1 MDVPSLGEG
10 ACPRGKS
17 YSRCSFW
24 SLEQQ
29 WRVRQ
34 KRGNWGERRSTWQGL
49 WAFGCTREA
58 EPPVPRTLPGVA
70 TESFK
75 IREGSRTVG
84 AGRVQ
89 QPGVPPA
96 AGAGGQARVRPGAG
110 GAPALPGDPKAGGSR
125 DSPDRALSSPAR
137 PGSQPC
143 AARVRAR
150 PLAQVDG
157 ASRVWPGR
165 TPPSGRG
172 DQSLGILGGRGSSGA
187 VWGQMEPR
195 PSERL
200 RSDPS
205 PPGHSRP
212 PRRRA

>member
-1 MDVPSLGEG
+1 MEIGVSAARPGRDCGPLAAPEKLNLQ
-10 ACPRGKS
+10 CPELFLVWPQNLLRYG
-17 YSRCSFW
+17 
-24 SLEQQ
+24 
-29 WRVRQ
+29 
-34 KRGNWGERRSTWQGL
+34 
-49 WAFGCTREA
+49 REA
-58 EPPVPRTLPGVA
+58 GRWVQA
-70 TESFK
+70 
-75 IREGSRTVG
+75 GSSSPEFLQLRG
-84 AGRVQ
+84 
-89 QPGVPPA
+89 
-96 AGAGGQARVRPGAG
+96 PGARPECARQRGSG

-125 DSPDRALSSPAR
+125 HSPDRALSSPAR